1 MSEGM
6 MPRERITRGDIE
18 AFKREVLEQSVLVP
32 AREARVVLGGCSPRK
47 LYQIMEA
54 GHISGYN
61 QSPRS
66 KGLCFL
72 ASELRDYVR
81 SIKIDRDKWR
91 E

>member
-1 MSEGM
+1 MSEVT
-6 MPRERITRGDIE
+6 MPRERITRGDID
-18 AFKREVLEQSVLVP
+18 AYKREVLEQSVLVP

-47 LYQIMEA
+47 LYQIMED

-81 SIKIDRDKWR
+81 SIKIDKDTWR

>member
-1 MSEGM
+1 MSEITM
-6 MPRERITRGDIE
+6 QRERITRGDIE
-18 AFKREVLEQSVLVP
+18 AFKREVLEQSVLVT

-47 LYQIMEA
+47 LYQIMDA
-54 GHISGYN
+54 GHIAGYN

-72 ASELRDYVR
+72 ASELREYVR
-81 SIKIDRDKWR
+81 SIKIDPDKWR